1 MIVGHA
7 RLVDLAE
14 QWGVDR
20 EYVDG
25 QGRLHRVDPEILRR
39 ILESVSGGRRA
50 PQRRLSPTP
59 VAPERAY
66 SPGWFTEGRRVWAL
80 GVQLYSVRSR
90 RNWGCGDFTDLIALS
105 ELAASLGAA
114 GVGLNPLHALFID
127 EPEQASPYSP
137 NSRLFLNPL
146 YIDVEAVPEFP
157 GVRAAGRESDIA
169 RLRRTSMVDYSGVAA
184 AKLAALRLAFAN
196 FRRNGS
202 RERVDDFR
210 TFRREQGRPLELF
223 ASFETLRASFGRVWP
238 DWPAEWRHPNAGA
251 LRQMRR
257 ARREEFEFHE
267 FTQWLADRQ
276 LRACRDKARALGLPL
291 GLYLDVAVGVDP
303 HGADAWSDQSAILTG
318 ATIGAPPDRLNTAG
332 QRWALAAYNPRLLER
347 QAFAPLRRTL
357 AAAMRYAGAVRLDH
371 VLGLNRLYVIPDG
384 ARSGTYVRY
393 PLDAMLAVVAQE
405 SVSHECLVIGED
417 LGTVPENFRA
427 TVADRG
433 IWSYRVMLFERA
445 SDGSFAPP
453 ARYPRSALV
462 TFSTHDLPTFAGWCA
477 GRDLQQKRALGMDP
491 GETDEERAA
500 ALGALRAA
508 LAQRAG
514 GKRHALSFPAVANYL
529 AAAPS
534 GILMISLEDALG
546 VLEQPNLPGT
556 TGEHPNWRR
565 RLPATLEDLASDER
579 LLALANVLRTAG
591 RGISAERRDPRG

>member
-39 ILESVSGGRRA
+39 ILDSVSGGRRA
-50 PQRRLSPTP
+50 PQRRLSPTL

-66 SPGWFTEGRRVWAL
+66 SPGWFTEGRRAWAL

-90 RNWGCGDFTDLIALS
+90 RNWGCGDFTDLMALS

-223 ASFETLRASFGRVWP
+223 ASFETLRARFGRVWP
-238 DWPAEWRHPNAGA
+238 DWPAEWRRPNAGA
-251 LRQMRR
+251 
-257 ARREEFEFHE
+257 
-267 FTQWLADRQ
+267 
-276 LRACRDKARALGLPL
+276 P
-291 GLYLDVAVGVDP
+291 
-303 HGADAWSDQSAILTG
+303 
-318 ATIGAPPDRLNTAG
+318 
-332 QRWALAAYNPRLLER
+332 
-347 QAFAPLRRTL
+347 
-357 AAAMRYAGAVRLDH
+357 
-371 VLGLNRLYVIPDG
+371 
-384 ARSGTYVRY
+384 
-393 PLDAMLAVVAQE
+393 
-405 SVSHECLVIGED
+405 
-417 LGTVPENFRA
+417 
-427 TVADRG
+427 
-433 IWSYRVMLFERA
+433 
-445 SDGSFAPP
+445 
-453 ARYPRSALV
+453 
-462 TFSTHDLPTFAGWCA
+462 
-477 GRDLQQKRALGMDP
+477 
-491 GETDEERAA
+491 
-500 ALGALRAA
+500 
-508 LAQRAG
+508 
-514 GKRHALSFPAVANYL
+514 
-529 AAAPS
+529 
-534 GILMISLEDALG
+534 
-546 VLEQPNLPGT
+546 
-556 TGEHPNWRR
+556 
-565 RLPATLEDLASDER
+565 
-579 LLALANVLRTAG
+579 
-591 RGISAERRDPRG
+591 